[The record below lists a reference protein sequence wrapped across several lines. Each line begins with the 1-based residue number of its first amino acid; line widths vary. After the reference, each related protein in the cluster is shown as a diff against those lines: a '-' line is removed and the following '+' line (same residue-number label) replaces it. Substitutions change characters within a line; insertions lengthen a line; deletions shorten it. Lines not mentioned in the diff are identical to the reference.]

1 MDSLYN
7 SWVVVSTG
15 RVLTCAEVACIECD
29 TIGYHFGG
37 FSVEQI
43 DGGF

>member
-1 MDSLYN
+1 M
-7 SWVVVSTG
+7 
-15 RVLTCAEVACIECD
+15 LTCAEVSLIECD
-29 TIGYHFGG
+29 AIGYHFGG